1 MKIERIDE
9 NTICCT
15 LTKLELQQRNL
26 DVRDMTY
33 GSENVNRLFEEMM
46 KKAEV
51 EVGFEANLDA
61 LMIEATPLSD
71 GAMQVIISS
80 VDDPDELDSRFS
92 KFARSQNPQDMKDI
106 ARELIDSALGVIE
119 KAANGMLPVSGA
131 RLNDNVSLLDSD
143 NIVKI
148 FEFDDMDKAADACR
162 KITFKDYVS
171 ELYKDEEKSKYYLVI
186 SCSNKEENREPLN
199 KVCNT
204 LAEYGKMVP
213 NELNVAYYEEHCK
226 IIIKEKAVEK
236 LAFV

>member
-15 LTKLELQQRNL
+15 LTKTELQQRNL

-51 EVGFEANLDA
+51 EVGFEVNMDA

-71 GAMQVIISS
+71 GAMQIIISS

-92 KFARSQNPQDMKDI
+92 KFAKSQDPQDMKEI
-106 ARELIDSALGVIE
+106 AKELIESAIGAIE
-119 KAANGMLPVSGA
+119 KAASGVLPVSGA
-131 RLNDNVSLLDSD
+131 KLNDNVSLLDSD

-148 FEFDDMDKAADACR
+148 FEFDDMDKSADACR
-162 KITFKDYVS
+162 KLVFKDFES
-171 ELYKDEEKSKYYLVI
+171 QFYKDEDKSKYYLVI
-186 SCSNKEENREPLN
+186 SCPNEENKREPLN

-213 NELNVAYYEEHCK
+213 NELNVAYYEEHYK
-226 IIIKEKAVEK
+226 IIIKDKAVEK
-236 LAFV
+236 LALV